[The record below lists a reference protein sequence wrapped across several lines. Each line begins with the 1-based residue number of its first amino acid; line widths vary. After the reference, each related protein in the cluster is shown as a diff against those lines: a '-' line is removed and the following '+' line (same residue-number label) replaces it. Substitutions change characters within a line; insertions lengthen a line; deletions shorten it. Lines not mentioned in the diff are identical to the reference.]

1 MASAFTG
8 RSCLTIRTLG
18 AFSVQQGGRAVP
30 GLASPNSAASR
41 LLMCL
46 LSRRQEPFSVDE
58 LVALL
63 WPKGRVK
70 DPAKALVALVYRL
83 RQALSAGKGRGTDY
97 ILSKQH
103 RYVWNSQAPCFL
115 DVASFESLCQQ
126 AQEAAGEDEQISL
139 YQQAFSLYQGDFL
152 PQKFQPSCVV
162 AAASHNKRLYL
173 RVIGRLAQL
182 YAARDDYA
190 AIVQMCES
198 ALTLEGTAE
207 FIYEL
212 YIDALLR
219 LGQPAA
225 ALERYQTITQ
235 YLSDVLGLCPS
246 PQLHALYWRIYQ
258 ALGHAPA
265 PLAAVRASLAEAEPS
280 TGALLCS
287 LEAFRGLYQFA
298 SRLTLRSGQVA
309 FLASLNI
316 HDAGGQGQASA
327 LQLLTHVA
335 LQQLPG
341 DCVVSTYNQ
350 TQLLLLLFSLPYEDC
365 SRLLASIEQAF
376 CGRYDGAPVSLS
388 HELAVLDACPPTHKE
403 DAC

>member
-1 MASAFTG
+1 M
-8 RSCLTIRTLG
+8 
-18 AFSVQQGGRAVP
+18 
-30 GLASPNSAASR
+30 
-41 LLMCL
+41 
-46 LSRRQEPFSVDE
+46 
-58 LVALL
+58 
-63 WPKGRVK
+63 
-70 DPAKALVALVYRL
+70 
-83 RQALSAGKGRGTDY
+83 
-97 ILSKQH
+97 
-103 RYVWNSQAPCFL
+103 
-115 DVASFESLCQQ
+115 
-126 AQEAAGEDEQISL
+126 QISL

-152 PQKFQPSCVV
+152 PQKFQPSCVM
-162 AAASHNKRLYL
+162 AAASHEKRLYH
-173 RVIGRLAQL
+173 RVIGRLARL

-207 FIYEL
+207 FVYEL

-235 YLSDVLGLCPS
+235 YLSDALGLCPS

-280 TGALLCS
+280 PGALLCS

-309 FLASLNI
+309 FLASLNV
-316 HDAGGQGQASA
+316 HDAGGQAQVPA

-341 DCVVSTYNQ
+341 DCVVSMYNQ

-365 SRLLASIEQAF
+365 GRLLASIEQSFYA
-376 CGRYDGAPVSLS
+376 RYDGAPVSLS
-388 HELAVLDACPPTHKE
+388 HELAVLDAYPPTHKE

>member
-1 MASAFTG
+1 MASAFTD

-18 AFSVQQGGRAVP
+18 AFSVQQEGRAVP
-30 GLASPNSAASR
+30 GLASLNSAASR

-63 WPKGRVK
+63 WPKGGGK

-97 ILSKQH
+97 ILLKQH

-126 AQEAAGEDEQISL
+126 AQEADGEDEQISL

-152 PQKFQPSCVV
+152 PQKFQPSCVM
-162 AAASHNKRLYL
+162 AAASHEKRLYH
-173 RVIGRLAQL
+173 RVIGRLARL

-207 FIYEL
+207 FVYEL

-235 YLSDVLGLCPS
+235 YLSDALGLCPS

-280 TGALLCS
+280 PGALLCS

-309 FLASLNI
+309 FLASLNV
-316 HDAGGQGQASA
+316 HDAG
-327 LQLLTHVA
+327 LR
-335 LQQLPG
+335 
-341 DCVVSTYNQ
+341 
-350 TQLLLLLFSLPYEDC
+350 FS
-365 SRLLASIEQAF
+365 F
-376 CGRYDGAPVSLS
+376 
-388 HELAVLDACPPTHKE
+388 
-403 DAC
+403 